1 MVLTRKA
8 IPGILLTASL
18 LASSNLLARG
28 WGGGPNWVGGP
39 GIDIKTTTDSELK
52 ADVVRDKDKQLG
64 SPTVNMAP
72 TPAATPITIPKPEA
86 TPINLPKPPP
96 PEGLPIPIPVPTP

>member
-8 IPGILLTASL
+8 IHGILLTAFL
-18 LASSNLLARG
+18 LTSNHLLARG
-28 WGGGPNWVGGP
+28 WGGGPNWVEGP
-39 GIDIKTTTDSELK
+39 GVDSKITADSELK
-52 ADVVRDKDKQLG
+52 TNVVRDKDKQPG
-64 SPTVNMAP
+64 STSVNIAP
-72 TPAATPITIPKPEA
+72 SPAA